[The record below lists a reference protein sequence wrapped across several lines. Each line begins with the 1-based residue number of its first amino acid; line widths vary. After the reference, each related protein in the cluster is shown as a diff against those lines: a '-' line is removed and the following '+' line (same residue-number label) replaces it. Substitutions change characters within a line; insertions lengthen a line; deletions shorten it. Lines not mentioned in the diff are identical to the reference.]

1 MTRFNLLCVTI
12 LVLALPFGAQAD
24 PVADI
29 LSEAEADCAGFEN
42 GRFDAGDAVTEA
54 DLDGDGMNDRL
65 VDTARFTCT
74 SAASLYC
81 GSGGCSLIAVVGSES
96 WDFQVEGW
104 RLDEWNSIPILVLAR
119 DGGWCGASG
128 AETCFEAIRWSQ
140 GRMLTVGPQP

>member
-1 MTRFNLLCVTI
+1 MTRFHSLLVFI
-12 LVLALPFGAQAD
+12 LVPALPVTAQAD

-42 GRFDAGDAVTEA
+42 GRFDAGNAVTEA

-65 VDTARFTCT
+65 VDTASFTCT

-96 WDFQVEGW
+96 WDF
-104 RLDEWNSIPILVLAR
+104 
-119 DGGWCGASG
+119 
-128 AETCFEAIRWSQ
+128 
-140 GRMLTVGPQP
+140 